1 MSRVLVDGDI
11 IAYRSAYSTEDMEPE
26 DCEHKVD
33 ELLDEIV
40 EEVAFGYY
48 DHVSVFLTG
57 SNNFRYEIATIAPYK
72 GNRVNSTK
80 PVHLEHARNYMIA
93 AYEAQVSDGEEA
105 DDLIAIAATNCD
117 GKAIIASVDKDFLQ
131 VPCTFYNFGRKTYTE
146 VDEWSGLKFFY
157 TQLLEGDRADN
168 IKGVQGIGPKKAEK
182 ILADATTEQELFD
195 ACLETYKDDLD
206 ALTENGQLL
215 WLRREE
221 GQLWQPPVED

>member
-11 IAYRSAYSTEDMEPE
+11 IAYRSAYSTEGMEPE

-33 ELLDEIV
+33 ELIDEIV

-48 DHVSVFLTG
+48 NHVKVYLTG
-57 SNNFRYEIATIAPYK
+57 PNNFRFKIATIAPYK
-72 GNRVNSTK
+72 GNRANSTK
-80 PVHLEHARNYMIA
+80 PEHLEHARNYMIA

-105 DDLIAIAATNCD
+105 DDLIAIAATKCG

-168 IKGVQGIGPKKAEK
+168 IKGVQGVGPKKAEK
-182 ILADATTEQELFD
+182 ILADATTEQELFE
-195 ACLETYKDDLD
+195 ACLKTYKGDLA

-221 GQLWQPPVED
+221 DQLWQPPTED